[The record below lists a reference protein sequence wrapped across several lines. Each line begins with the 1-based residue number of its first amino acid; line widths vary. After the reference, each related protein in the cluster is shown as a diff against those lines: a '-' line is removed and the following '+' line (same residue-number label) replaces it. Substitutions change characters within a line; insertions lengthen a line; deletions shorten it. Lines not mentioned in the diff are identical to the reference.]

1 MLAFGAWARGR
12 DPGKAAVEETHPVQM
27 GGNIAIG
34 VDQSFVAAKLD
45 HLADDGDILP
55 DIRVQVS
62 ASDSGT
68 GNLLIHGDQDGL
80 RVFVLICVNW
90 TAVLDGRSWWE
101 VESRAVTKSKL
112 MLLLELEW
120 VRGSCPRRDFGG
132 ETRLVRQDS

>member
-1 MLAFGAWARGR
+1 MLAFGARAHGR
-12 DPGKAAVEETHPVQM
+12 DPGEAAVEETHPVQM

-55 DIRVQVS
+55 DIRVQVG

-80 RVFVLICVNW
+80 RLFVLICVKLDCSFGLQ
-90 TAVLDGRSWWE
+90 VLVE
-101 VESRAVTKSKL
+101 VES
-112 MLLLELEW
+112 
-120 VRGSCPRRDFGG
+120 
-132 ETRLVRQDS
+132 